1 MKLSE
6 FGKDFLLL
14 ALRINKLKIGYVD
27 FYIGPKKLR
36 KVVDNEELTSP
47 KRRTC
52 LYKDTIKLV

>member
-27 FYIGPKKLR
+27 FYIGPIKLR

-47 KRRTC
+47 KNF
-52 LYKDTIKLV
+52 